1 MKTIQEMRKDIVLA
15 AYKAGEGHIVS
26 AFSILDILYVLY
38 NGILGPD
45 DRFILSKGHASLAL
59 YAVLGLDL
67 SDFGQ
72 YNSLLGGHPDRN
84 KVKGVLASTGSLGHG
99 LPQAV
104 GVALAKKIKNAPGRV
119 YCLIGDGECN
129 EGSIWESCLLAAH
142 HKLDNLCV
150 IVDYNHSN
158 DRSLKIRN
166 ISDSLFSFGFG
177 GEFINGHDE
186 HHLFYALTRPIGVEF
201 QAPYAIVAETIKGK
215 GCKRMENDPAWHHRV
230 PTAEELPEIL
240 EELNA

>member
-1 MKTIQEMRKDIVLA
+1 MKTAQEMRKDIVLA
-15 AYKAGEGHIVS
+15 AYKAGEGHIAS
-26 AFSILDILYVLY
+26 AFSILDILHVLY
-38 NGILGPD
+38 SGVLGSD

-59 YAVLGLDL
+59 YAVLGQDL

-104 GVALAKKIKNAPGRV
+104 GAALAKKIKNALGRV

-150 IVDYNHSN
+150 IVDRNGSN
-158 DRSLKIRN
+158 DRVLDLGYMLKK
-166 ISDSLFSFGFG
+166 FQSFGFHTY
-177 GEFINGHDE
+177 EISGHNQSEVFAAVSWKPDGSP
-186 HHLFYALTRPIGVEF
+186 LAVIANT
-201 QAPYAIVAETIKGK
+201 TKGK
-215 GCKRMENDPAWHHRV
+215 GCKRMENAPAWHHRV